1 MESKDEFKKKNDIE
15 NRTCYYVDYT
25 MEIIDINFQIYFVR
39 RKKKEENIS
48 NYIISYK
55 ATFMGSIPLRIRF
68 NEING
73 FIKIYDGIRYSLLF
87 TICMMKFEIGLN
99 IL

>member
-1 MESKDEFKKKNDIE
+1 MNLKKKMILKI
-15 NRTCYYVDYT
+15 VLVI
-25 MEIIDINFQIYFVR
+25 MLIIQWKLLILIFRYILLDE
-39 RKKKEENIS
+39 KKKEENIS

-55 ATFMGSIPLRIRF
+55 ATFIGSIPLRIRF